1 MSANDEFAITDESL
15 LELLSHALQVTD
27 PVPDHVLAAAKGA
40 VAWRT
45 IDQDLAEL
53 VFDSALESTGVRD
66 REIARQLTFRA
77 EDVEVELMLVDTEPR
92 RLVGQVVPAAATTV
106 RLEST
111 SMVAEQDSDQY
122 GRFTFDQVAAGPIR
136 ISIGGSGGRPGVLTD
151 WVLL

>member
-1 MSANDEFAITDESL
+1 MSANDESTITDESL
-15 LELLSHALQVTD
+15 LELLSHALQVND

-53 VFDSALESTGVRD
+53 VFDSALEATGVRD
-66 REIARQLTFRA
+66 RDIARQLTFRA
-77 EDVEVELMLVDTEPR
+77 DDVEVELMLVDTEPR
-92 RLVGQVVPAAATTV
+92 RLVGQVVPAATTTV

-111 SMVAEQDSDQY
+111 SAVAEQESDKY
-122 GRFTFDQVAAGPIR
+122 GRFTFDQVAAGPVR
-136 ISIGGSGGRPGVLTD
+136 ISIRGSEGRPGVLTD

>member
-1 MSANDEFAITDESL
+1 MSANDEFQITDDGL
-15 LELLSHALQVTD
+15 LDLLGHALRVTD

-53 VFDSALESTGVRD
+53 VFDSALEATGVRD
-66 REIARQLTFRA
+66 RDIARQLTFRA
-77 EDVEVELMLVDTEPR
+77 DDLEVEVMLVDTEPR
-92 RLVGQVVPAAATTV
+92 RLVGQVVPATATTV

-111 SMVAEQDSDQY
+111 AEVAEQESDKY
-122 GRFTFDQVAAGPIR
+122 GRFTFDQVATGPVR
-136 ISIGGSGGRPGVLTD
+136 ISIGGGDGRPGVLTD